1 MELKTLRNNF
11 QDDAFRQLI
20 DQPSSLSDRGLT
32 VKMVFGKVDHTGAMV
47 AYGMLLAPPNPT
59 AGATSPVISMKP
71 GDNRKIMMDARD
83 GAFGSPAYLVTLI
96 NDNTMETQLHPRLQ
110 EVSRDS

>member
-47 AYGMLLAPPNPT
+47 AYGMLLAPPNQVVD
-59 AGATSPVISMKP
+59 ATSPVISMKP
-71 GDNRKIMMDARD
+71 DDNRKVLMNARN
-83 GAFGSPAYLVTLI
+83 GIFGSPAYLVTLI